1 MRKAAENVVLV
12 AFTLPILTTA
22 FLRWA
27 VNCPVRDGILRTEV
41 LNGSPAMLLR
51 YLKNLALPR
60 LVLWCYLIWYLVMA
74 VLYFDPTP
82 AIWLTSL
89 GLSVVIGIALN
100 LSVMP
105 AAGAASVAPP
115 GAAWQKFRL
124 FLIPFCVSSFA
135 TLVKG
140 QGFVLI
146 FSSRL
151 VENALATAGIVAFLA
166 LWAAL
171 RRFA

>member
-1 MRKAAENVVLV
+1 M
-12 AFTLPILTTA
+12 
-22 FLRWA
+22 
-27 VNCPVRDGILRTEV
+27 
-41 LNGSPAMLLR
+41 NGSPAMLLR
-51 YLKNLALPR
+51 YVKNLALPR

-74 VLYFDPTP
+74 VLYFDPAP

-89 GLSVVIGIALN
+89 GLSAVIGIALN
-100 LSVMP
+100 LSVVP
-105 AAGAASVAPP
+105 AAGVAATVPNT
-115 GAAWQKFRL
+115 AAHWQKFRL

-151 VENALATAGIVAFLA
+151 EENVMAAAAIVVFLA
-166 LWAAL
+166 VWAVV
-171 RRFA
+171 RRIA

>member
-1 MRKAAENVVLV
+1 MIA
-12 AFTLPILTTA
+12 T
-22 FLRWA
+22 
-27 VNCPVRDGILRTEV
+27 
-41 LNGSPAMLLR
+41 
-51 YLKNLALPR
+51 YLKNLPLPR

-74 VLYFDPTP
+74 ALYFDPAP

-100 LSVMP
+100 LSVVP
-105 AAGAASVAPP
+105 AGGAVAAAAAP

-151 VENALATAGIVAFLA
+151 VENALAAGMIVVFLVVRA
-166 LWAAL
+166 GV
-171 RRFA
+171 RRLA

>member
-1 MRKAAENVVLV
+1 MVIN
-12 AFTLPILTTA
+12 
-22 FLRWA
+22 
-27 VNCPVRDGILRTEV
+27 
-41 LNGSPAMLLR
+41 
-51 YLKNLALPR
+51 YLKHLALAR
-60 LVLWCYLIWYLVMA
+60 LVLWCYLIWYLVMV
-74 VLYFDPTP
+74 VLYFDPAP

-100 LSVMP
+100 LSVVP
-105 AAGAASVAPP
+105 SAAAPTVAP

-151 VENALATAGIVAFLA
+151 TENALAAAVIVAFLMVWA
-166 LWAAL
+166 LV
-171 RRFA
+171 RRLA